1 MSHGC
6 GENLV
11 NVILPW
17 SQLIAGLVGDVKVQR
32 PAMCVDAEGEQ
43 EKGSITLNNIANST
57 AFFRLSLDRSGNL
70 PRLLPLDNQSSK
82 DTIEN

>member
-17 SQLIAGLVGDVKVQR
+17 SQFIAGLVGDVKVQR
-32 PAMCVDAEGEQ
+32 PAMCVDAEGE
-43 EKGSITLNNIANST
+43 
-57 AFFRLSLDRSGNL
+57 
-70 PRLLPLDNQSSK
+70 
-82 DTIEN
+82 